1 MACYEKYDLDLGP
14 YQEGNVFTVDFEM
27 ATGFSMA
34 GVTVTFELRDDDDNL
49 ICQKN
54 ATTGIT
60 ISGQAITINFA
71 ASDLK
76 GYDWENIIPVYEVDF
91 LNSGG
96 DPFATIGGN
105 FTIEPEIN
113 KS

>member
-34 GVTVTFELRDDDDNL
+34 GVTVTFELRDEDDNL

-54 ATTGIT
+54 AASGVT
-60 ISGQAITINFA
+60 ISGQAICIDFA
-71 ASDLK
+71 ATDTKLYAGK
-76 GYDWENIIPVYEVDF
+76 HLYEVDF
-91 LNSGG
+91 LDSNS
-96 DPFATIGGN
+96 DPFATIGGY